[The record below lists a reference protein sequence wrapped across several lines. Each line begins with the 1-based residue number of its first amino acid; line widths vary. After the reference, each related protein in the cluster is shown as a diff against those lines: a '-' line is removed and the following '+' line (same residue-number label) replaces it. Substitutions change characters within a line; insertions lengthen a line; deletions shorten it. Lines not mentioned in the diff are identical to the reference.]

1 VTRTQSRMT
10 RRTALRAGVALAA
23 LGLVDRASAQ
33 QTPVKKVAQTV
44 VQYQTSPKNGQSC
57 SKCANFEPP
66 NACKLVAGTI
76 SPSGWCL
83 LFAPKP
89 T

>member
-1 VTRTQSRMT
+1 MREDQARVS
-10 RRTALRAGVALAA
+10 RRTALQAAITLAA
-23 LGLVDRASAQ
+23 MGFVDRASAQ
-33 QTPVKKVAQTV
+33 PAPVKKVAQKV

-57 SKCANFEPP
+57 SKCVNFEPP
-66 NACKLVAGTI
+66 SSCKLVEGTI